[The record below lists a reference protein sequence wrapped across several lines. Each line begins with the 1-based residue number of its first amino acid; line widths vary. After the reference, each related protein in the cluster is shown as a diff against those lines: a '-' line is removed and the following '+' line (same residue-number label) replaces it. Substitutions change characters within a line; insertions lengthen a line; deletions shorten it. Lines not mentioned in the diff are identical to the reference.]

1 MPSGAVSM
9 SLDFHLGRTSADPR
23 VLAALE
29 AADPMRFTIESDD
42 QSDDFGGHH
51 DST

>member
-9 SLDFHLGRTSADPR
+9 SLDFYLGRTSADPR

-29 AADPMRFTIESDD
+29 AADHTRFTIESDGQTD
-42 QSDDFGGHH
+42 G
-51 DST
+51 